1 MVRAKVTCKLLFSPL
16 EWLGP
21 VVIDSGKQDKWR
33 IFPPFFV
40 WKHSCLAFSN
50 GRLWNHSL
58 QSFPSYLQTWRQPD
72 PLSPCN
78 FRTHFILLCQQVLLI
93 PRNGV
98 RGGFWCLFGGS
109 WPLVHCGNWM
119 VDSGWWLC
127 FSWGYLVSWLNIFEW
142 PLECSAEAGGLT
154 KDSFASHS
162 CSCLCKVCFEPR
174 WQEEELTAD
183 QFETMETWG
192 RIWEMLFKISALSSI
207 TLLLLLITYINGG
220 MACQDSQEKVIG

>member
-33 IFPPFFV
+33 IFLPFFV

-78 FRTHFILLCQQVLLI
+78 FRTHFINWLCQQVLLI

-98 RGGFWCLFGGS
+98 CGGFWCLFGGS

-142 PLECSAEAGGLT
+142 PLECSAEAGGLA
-154 KDSFASHS
+154 KDSFASHKCGENS
-162 CSCLCKVCFEPR
+162 SHNRTYCLLQRAVILFLMLKLGISTNLKLHNILGYR
-174 WQEEELTAD
+174 AD
-183 QFETMETWG
+183 
-192 RIWEMLFKISALSSI
+192 L
-207 TLLLLLITYINGG
+207 
-220 MACQDSQEKVIG
+220 